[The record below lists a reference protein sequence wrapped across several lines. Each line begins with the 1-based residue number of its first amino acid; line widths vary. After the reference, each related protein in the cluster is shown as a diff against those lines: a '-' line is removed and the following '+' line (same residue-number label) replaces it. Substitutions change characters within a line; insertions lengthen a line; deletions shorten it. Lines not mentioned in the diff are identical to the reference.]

1 MRAAVTGSSGFVG
14 THLVPFLRS
23 RGDDVVTIDRT
34 GTPSVDVTDAAE
46 VREVLSAARPDA
58 VYHLAALSHI
68 GRSWDAPETVFRVNA
83 LGALN
88 VLRACSDAGVD
99 RVLVAGSADVYGAVG
114 PEDLPLTEE
123 SPIRPVTPYGAS
135 KAAADVLALQAFL
148 GDGLGTLRV
157 RAFNHTGPGQ
167 SASMLVPALAQRIA
181 DAERDESNKVGVGRV
196 DVQRIADAERDEGNK
211 VSVGRVDVVRDLSDV
226 RDVVRA
232 YRLLVEHGTPG
243 EAYNVCSG
251 HGVSVREVA
260 DTMLATSDAP
270 LELVVDPDL
279 VRPVDV
285 PRLVGD
291 PARLRAATGWEPE
304 IPLDETLRDVLAAA
318 RARVTEA

>member
-14 THLVPFLRS
+14 SHLVPFLRS
-23 RGDDVVTIDRT
+23 HGDDVVTIDRT
-34 GTPSVDVTDAAE
+34 GTPPVDVTDAVE
-46 VREVLSAARPDA
+46 VREVLRAARPDA
-58 VYHLAALSHI
+58 VYHLAALSHV
-68 GRSWDAPETVFRVNA
+68 GQSWDAPEVVFRVNA
-83 LGALN
+83 VGALN
-88 VLRACSDAGVD
+88 VLRACADTGVE
-99 RVLVAGSADVYGAVG
+99 RVLVAGSADVYGVVG
-114 PEDLPLTEE
+114 PEDLPLTEAA
-123 SPIRPVTPYGAS
+123 PIRPVTPYGAS

-167 SASMLVPALAQRIA
+167 GVSMLVPGLAQRIA
-181 DAERDESNKVGVGRV
+181 DAERDERPEVRVGRV
-196 DVQRIADAERDEGNK
+196 DI
-211 VSVGRVDVVRDLSDV
+211 VRDLCDV

-232 YRLLVEHGTPG
+232 YRLLVEHGMPG

-260 DTMLATSDAP
+260 DAMLAMSDAP
-270 LELVVDPDL
+270 LELVVDTEL

-291 PARLRAATGWEPE
+291 PARLCAATGWKPE
-304 IPLDETLRDVLAAA
+304 IPLGETLRDVLTAA
-318 RARVTEA
+318 RAPG

>member
-14 THLVPFLRS
+14 SHLVPFLRS

-34 GTPSVDVTDAAE
+34 GTPPVDVTDAAE
-46 VREVLSAARPDA
+46 VREVLRAARPDA
-58 VYHLAALSHI
+58 VYHLAALSHV
-68 GRSWDAPETVFRVNA
+68 GQSWDAPEVVFRVNA
-83 LGALN
+83 VGALN
-88 VLRACSDAGVD
+88 VLRACADAGVG
-99 RVLVAGSADVYGAVG
+99 RVLVAGSADVYGIVG
-114 PEDLPLTEE
+114 PEDLPLTEAA
-123 SPIRPVTPYGAS
+123 PMRPVTPYGAS

-167 SASMLVPALAQRIA
+167 GVSMLVPGLAQRIA
-181 DAERDESNKVGVGRV
+181 DAERDEGHKVRVGRV
-196 DVQRIADAERDEGNK
+196 DI
-211 VSVGRVDVVRDLSDV
+211 VRDLCDV

-243 EAYNVCSG
+243 ETYNVCSG

-260 DTMLATSDAP
+260 DAMLAMSDAP
-270 LELVVDPDL
+270 LELVVDTEL

-291 PARLRAATGWEPE
+291 PARLHAATGWEPE
-304 IPLDETLRDVLAAA
+304 IPLDETLRDVLKAA
-318 RARVTEA
+318 RAGG

>member
-14 THLVPFLRS
+14 SHLVPYLRS
-23 RGDDVVTIDRT
+23 LGDDVVTIDRS
-34 GTPSVDVTDAAE
+34 GTPPVDVTDAAE
-46 VREVLSAARPDA
+46 VREVVRAARPDA
-58 VYHLAALSHI
+58 VYHLAALSHV
-68 GRSWDAPETVFRVNA
+68 GRSWDAPEAVFRVNA

-88 VLRACSDAGVD
+88 VLRACADAGVG
-99 RVLVAGSADVYGAVG
+99 RVLVAGSADEYGPVG
-114 PEDLPLTEE
+114 PDDLPLTEE
-123 SPIRPVTPYGAS
+123 APIRPVTPYGSS
-135 KAAADVLALQAFL
+135 KAAADILALQAFL

-167 SASMLVPALAQRIA
+167 STSMLVPGLAQRIA
-181 DAERDESNKVGVGRV
+181 DAERAAGSKVNVGRL
-196 DVQRIADAERDEGNK
+196 
-211 VSVGRVDVVRDLSDV
+211 DVVRDLSDV

-251 HGVSVREVA
+251 RGVTVRDVA
-260 DTMLATSDAP
+260 DALLSMSESP
-270 LELVVDPDL
+270 LELVVDPEL

-291 PARLRAATGWEPE
+291 PSRLRAATGWEPA
-304 IPLDETLRDVLAAA
+304 IPLDETLRDVLDGA
-318 RARVTEA
+318 RAERA

>member
-14 THLVPFLRS
+14 SHLVPFLRS
-23 RGDDVVTIDRT
+23 HGDDVVTIDRT
-34 GTPSVDVTDAAE
+34 GTPPVDVTDAAE
-46 VREVLSAARPDA
+46 VREVLRAARPDA
-58 VYHLAALSHI
+58 VYHLAALSHV
-68 GRSWDAPETVFRVNA
+68 GQSWDAPEVVFRVNA
-83 LGALN
+83 VGALN
-88 VLRACSDAGVD
+88 VLRACADTGVE
-99 RVLVAGSADVYGAVG
+99 RVLVAGSADVYGVVG
-114 PEDLPLTEE
+114 PEDLPLTEAA
-123 SPIRPVTPYGAS
+123 PIRPVTPYGAS

-167 SASMLVPALAQRIA
+167 GVSMLVPGLAQRIA
-181 DAERDESNKVGVGRV
+181 DAERDERPEVRVGRV
-196 DVQRIADAERDEGNK
+196 DI
-211 VSVGRVDVVRDLSDV
+211 VRDLCDV

-232 YRLLVEHGTPG
+232 YRLLVEHGMPG

-260 DTMLATSDAP
+260 DAMLAMSDAP
-270 LELVVDPDL
+270 LELVVDTEL

-291 PARLRAATGWEPE
+291 PARLRAATGWAPE
-304 IPLDETLRDVLAAA
+304 IPLDETLRDVLTAA
-318 RARVTEA
+318 RRPG

>member
-1 MRAAVTGSSGFVG
+1 MTGSSGFVG
-14 THLVPFLRS
+14 SHLVPYLRS

-34 GTPSVDVTDAAE
+34 GISPVDVTDAAE
-46 VREVLSAARPDA
+46 VRQVLRSARPDA

-68 GRSWDAPETVFRVNA
+68 GESWDAPETVFRINA
-83 LGALN
+83 VGALN
-88 VLRACSDAGVD
+88 VLRACIDAGVE

-135 KAAADVLALQAFL
+135 KAAADVLALQTYL

-167 SASMLVPALAQRIA
+167 GVSMLVPGLAQRIA
-181 DAERDESNKVGVGRV
+181 DAERTGGSKIKVGHL
-196 DVQRIADAERDEGNK
+196 
-211 VSVGRVDVVRDLSDV
+211 DVVRDLSDV

-232 YRLLVEHGTPG
+232 YRLLVELGTPG

-251 HGVSVREVA
+251 RGVSVQEVA
-260 DTMLATSDAP
+260 DAMLAMSDAP
-270 LELVVDPDL
+270 LELLVDPEL
-279 VRPVDV
+279 VRTVDV
-285 PRLVGD
+285 PRLVGS
-291 PARLRAATGWEPE
+291 PARLCAATGWEPV
-304 IPLDETLRDVLAAA
+304 IPLDETLRDVLASA
-318 RARVTEA
+318 RARVADA

>member
-14 THLVPFLRS
+14 SHLVPFLRS
-23 RGDDVVTIDRT
+23 HGDDVVTIDRT

-46 VREVLSAARPDA
+46 VRDVLRAARPDA

-68 GRSWDAPETVFRVNA
+68 GRSWDAPEAVFRINA
-83 LGALN
+83 VGALN
-88 VLRACSDAGVD
+88 VLRACIDAGVE
-99 RVLVAGSADVYGAVG
+99 RVLVAGSADLYGVVG
-114 PEDLPLTEE
+114 PEDVPLTEE

-167 SASMLVPALAQRIA
+167 SASMLVPGLAQRIA
-181 DAERDESNKVGVGRV
+181 DAERSANSKIAVGQL
-196 DVQRIADAERDEGNK
+196 DII
-211 VSVGRVDVVRDLSDV
+211 RDLTDV

-251 HGVSVREVA
+251 RGVTVREVA
-260 DTMLATSDAP
+260 EGMLAMSDAP
-270 LELVVDPDL
+270 LELVVDPEL

-285 PRLVGD
+285 PRLVGSR
-291 PARLRAATGWEPE
+291 AKLHAATGWEPA
-304 IPLDETLRDVLAAA
+304 IDLQTTMDDVLSEARTRAA
-318 RARVTEA
+318 RSAVT

>member
-14 THLVPFLRS
+14 SHLVPFLRS

-34 GTPSVDVTDAAE
+34 GTPPVDVTDAAE
-46 VREVLSAARPDA
+46 VREVLRAARPDA
-58 VYHLAALSHI
+58 VYHLAALSHV
-68 GRSWDAPETVFRVNA
+68 GQSWDAPEVVFRVNA
-83 LGALN
+83 VGALN
-88 VLRACSDAGVD
+88 VLRACADAGVG
-99 RVLVAGSADVYGAVG
+99 RVLVAGSADVYGIVG
-114 PEDLPLTEE
+114 PEDLPLTEAA
-123 SPIRPVTPYGAS
+123 PIRPVTPYGAS

-167 SASMLVPALAQRIA
+167 GVSMLVPGLAQRIA
-181 DAERDESNKVGVGRV
+181 DAERDEGHKVRVGRV
-196 DVQRIADAERDEGNK
+196 DI
-211 VSVGRVDVVRDLSDV
+211 VRDLCDV

-243 EAYNVCSG
+243 ETYNVCSG

-260 DTMLATSDAP
+260 DAMLAMSDAP
-270 LELVVDPDL
+270 LELVVDTEL

-291 PARLRAATGWEPE
+291 PARLHAATGWEPE
-304 IPLDETLRDVLAAA
+304 IPLDETLRDVLKAA
-318 RARVTEA
+318 RAGG

>member
-14 THLVPFLRS
+14 SHLIPYLRS
-23 RGDDVVTIDRT
+23 HGDEVVTIDRS
-34 GTPSVDVTDAAE
+34 GTPPVDVTDAAE
-46 VREVLSAARPDA
+46 VRDVVRAARPDA
-58 VYHLAALSHI
+58 VYHLAALSHV

-83 LGALN
+83 IGALN
-88 VLRACSDAGVD
+88 VLRACADAGVE
-99 RVLVAGSADVYGAVG
+99 RVLVAGSADEYGAVG
-114 PEDLPLTEE
+114 PDDLPLTEE
-123 SPIRPVTPYGAS
+123 APIRPVTPYGAS

-167 SASMLVPALAQRIA
+167 STSMLVPGLAQRIA
-181 DAERDESNKVGVGRV
+181 DAERAAGSKVDVGRL
-196 DVQRIADAERDEGNK
+196 
-211 VSVGRVDVVRDLSDV
+211 DVVRDLSDV

-251 HGVSVREVA
+251 RGVTVRDVA
-260 DTMLATSDAP
+260 DTLLSMSDAP
-270 LELVVDPDL
+270 LELVVDPEL

-291 PARLRAATGWEPE
+291 PGRLRAATGWEPE
-304 IPLDETLRDVLAAA
+304 IPLDDTLRDVLTAA
-318 RARVTEA
+318 RAGG